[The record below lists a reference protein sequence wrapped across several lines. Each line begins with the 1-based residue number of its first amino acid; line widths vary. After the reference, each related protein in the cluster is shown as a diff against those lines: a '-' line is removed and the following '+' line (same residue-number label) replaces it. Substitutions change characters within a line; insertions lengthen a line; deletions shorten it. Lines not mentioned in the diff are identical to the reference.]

1 MKNDEGNPIENVVPT
16 QVDTSMEILSP
27 ESISS
32 ASMQRQLPS
41 GLPQQNSDSD
51 LTYQFEYDSEL
62 PSNVPLAEL
71 IRPRTLKDYIGQLH
85 LINDDNGSI
94 KNYIRLGFLPSMI
107 LYGPPGVGKTT
118 IAYILA
124 RETKYVFM
132 ELSATYSTVA
142 DMKRILTEISSENT
156 ERKANNEEPLH
167 VVVFIDEIHRF
178 SKTQQDF
185 LLPYIESGH
194 FVFIGATTVN
204 PKARIRRAILSRC
217 QIYNLKPL
225 SEVELEAVLRRAI
238 FYNNIRRRLVFG
250 VKFLRFNDEVIRLIA
265 KDSRGDSRAAIGIV
279 ELVSGSFIDAT
290 KKELVYNTGDH
301 EPFELTKTMI
311 QRTLKT
317 NKDIGGNS
325 LQLKDSKNMNLY
337 LKLFDT
343 MRGVERYRD
352 IELIQSVHDKVVQGG
367 DRSFDPPITSTQTDV
382 TKFSSKIKFKD
393 NEGKH
398 DTIKN
403 SIDFS
408 TIYSTY
414 TKKELEEKI
423 HNSDDSDFEQDYLL
437 SDTDS
442 DAGRDE
448 EGFFS
453 YMSYEDQTVYLAK
466 YYLNAI
472 LERGESPLFIVKQL
486 ILFTCLYTDSK
497 AVTLSEAVSM
507 IKTLKNSSSDATKML
522 ANFVER
528 TTKARKRTI
537 TSELWDPI
545 KRLRKMKGFCK
556 QHNEVRTDPSP
567 NDETVPV
574 TFDEE
579 LVTKLLEEDFSTAEE
594 PPVEGDQNINFQ
606 FPVEQYDVEKHS
618 TLFECS

>member
-1 MKNDEGNPIENVVPT
+1 MQNDKGNHIENVVPT
-16 QVDTSMEILSP
+16 QVDTSTNTLTPEIKSNA
-27 ESISS
+27 SI
-32 ASMQRQLPS
+32 
-41 GLPQQNSDSD
+41 QQHLQSNLLQPKSDSD
-51 LTYQFEYDSEL
+51 LTSQFEYDSEL
-62 PSNVPLAEL
+62 PPNVPLAEL
-71 IRPRTLKDYIGQLH
+71 IRPRTLRDYIGQLH
-85 LINDDNGSI
+85 LINDENGSI

-118 IAYILA
+118 IASILA

-142 DMKRILTEISSENT
+142 DMKRILTEISLDNM
-156 ERKANNEEPLH
+156 ERRANNEEPLH

-217 QIYNLKPL
+217 QIFNLMPL
-225 SEVELEAVLRRAI
+225 SEYELETVLRRAI

-250 VKFLRFNDEVIRLIA
+250 VKFLRFNDDAINLIA

-279 ELVSGSFIDAT
+279 ELLSGTLIDAT
-290 KKELVYNTGDH
+290 NKELVYNTGDH
-301 EPFELTKTMI
+301 EPFEVTKSMI
-311 QRTLKT
+311 QHTLRV
-317 NKDIGGNS
+317 NKNTRGNS
-325 LQLKDSKNMNLY
+325 SQLKDARNMNLY

-352 IELIQSVHDKVVQGG
+352 IELIRPIGEKIVQEG
-367 DRSFDPPITSTQTDV
+367 DGAFDPQITSTQTVD
-382 TKFSSKIKFKD
+382 TKVSDMKLCKD
-393 NEGKH
+393 DKTKR
-398 DTIKN
+398 DTINN
-403 SIDFS
+403 STDFS
-408 TIYSTY
+408 TLYSKY
-414 TKKELEEKI
+414 TKQELEERI
-423 HNSDDSDFEQDYLL
+423 QNSDDSDFEQDYYL
-437 SDTDS
+437 SDTS
-442 DAGRDE
+442 SNAGRE
-448 EGFFS
+448 EKDYFS
-453 YMSYEDQTVYLAK
+453 CMLYEDQTVYLAK

-472 LERGESPLFIVKQL
+472 IERGESPLFIVKQL
-486 ILFTCLYTDSK
+486 ILFTCLYTDTK

-507 IKTLKNSSSDATKML
+507 IKTLKSSSSDSTKML

-545 KRLRKMKGFCK
+545 KRLKKMKGFCK
-556 QHNEVRTDPSP
+556 QQNEDQTDPPP
-567 NDETVPV
+567 NDVSVPV

-579 LVTKLLEEDFSTAEE
+579 LVLRLLEENSPTEVLSTE
-594 PPVEGDQNINFQ
+594 VDQDSNFQ
-606 FPVEQYDVEKHS
+606 FPVEQYDIEKHS
-618 TLFECS
+618 SLI